1 MQFIK
6 TLLTGFIFIAMS
18 TPVAYYGYFL
28 TRDYIMPNYYEGLER
43 EILQQREFAEKS
55 MERNPRLR
63 GLEPNIYRVQG
74 IQTNPYS
81 DLGIETLVMFD
92 LSIETQDEKVLEEL
106 AEKHTWLLDMMLIYI
121 RSHDFEHIVEL
132 EYNDIALSEI
142 VHTINSEVV
151 TKGYIDTVYIENF
164 LFD

>member
-1 MQFIK
+1 
-6 TLLTGFIFIAMS
+6 
-18 TPVAYYGYFL
+18 
-28 TRDYIMPNYYEGLER
+28 
-43 EILQQREFAEKS
+43 

-142 VHTINSEVV
+142 VRTINTDVV

-164 LFD
+164 QFD

>member
-18 TPVAYYGYFL
+18 APVAYYGYFL

>member
-18 TPVAYYGYFL
+18 SPVAYYGYFL

-55 MERNPRLR
+55 MERNPRQR

-106 AEKHTWLLDMMLIYI
+106 AEKHTWLHDMMLIYV